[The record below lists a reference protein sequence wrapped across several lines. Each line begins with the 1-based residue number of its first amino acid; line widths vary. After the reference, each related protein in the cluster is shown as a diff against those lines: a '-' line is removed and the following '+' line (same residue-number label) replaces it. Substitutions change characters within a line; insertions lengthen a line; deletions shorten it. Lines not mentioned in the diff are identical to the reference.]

1 MSTSWASYVALV
13 VNNLP
18 ASAGDVRAVGWTP
31 GWGRSPRGGTGNPL
45 QYSCLVIPWTG
56 EPGGLQSMGSQRA
69 GHDWRYLARRTH
81 IYIYRC
87 LRVISP
93 THSIL
98 MRNAAVCLF
107 HQHFFA
113 KDFSILFLPFYF
125 FLKHFSTSR
134 NYACGLGWFW
144 KYTSKDPSPAHI
156 GVYWLWVSPD
166 CSSFCW
172 KEHLG
177 DHQWPTNYL
186 LNIKTASLRFLGQ
199 WGF

>member
-1 MSTSWASYVALV
+1 MDRGAWWAAVHGVSKSWTWLKVLSTQ
-13 VNNLP
+13 
-18 ASAGDVRAVGWTP
+18 DT
-31 GWGRSPRGGTGNPL
+31 
-45 QYSCLVIPWTG
+45 
-56 EPGGLQSMGSQRA
+56 
-69 GHDWRYLARRTH
+69 YLH
-81 IYIYRC
+81 LSC

-186 LNIKTASLRFLGQ
+186 LNIKTASPRFLGQ